1 MRNNINSNSIF
12 LISLIVNDTPL
23 IAIEP
28 LFIKYFLNFGFIE
41 TQKDPRILFF
51 LTNKTLPV
59 SST

>member
-28 LFIKYFLNFGFIE
+28 LFIKYFLNFAFIE
-41 TQKDPRILFF
+41 IQKIHEFLFF